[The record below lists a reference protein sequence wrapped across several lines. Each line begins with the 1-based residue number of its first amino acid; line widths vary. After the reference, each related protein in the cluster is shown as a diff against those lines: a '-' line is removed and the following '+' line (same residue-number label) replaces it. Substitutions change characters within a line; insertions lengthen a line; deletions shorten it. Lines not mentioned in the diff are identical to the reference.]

1 MQRAHNLIAV
11 LGSCLFLALSLI
23 AGRADAAGETL
34 LRVALLPKVSLGSAA
49 QPQAAL
55 ETALGQA
62 LSSHGMR
69 IVDLTRASESQ
80 RLMWSDRVRAGEIPE
95 GANLLLA
102 DALYAAQLDCFQ
114 TATGIQGSSL
124 VAIQCTLDSKLVRV
138 DSGDV
143 VFADAV
149 SIPGHGL
156 NARAALDALM
166 RSRVPNLLHAAAA
179 RVKDVL
185 ENNRDWSI
193 DLVVSELADRD
204 LARDLVPALRRLPG
218 VTAARMVFFRA
229 GLVKYLVAGR
239 GDRDLLAFSTALEG
253 DARLALSLVY
263 ETPRVLHARFDLA
276 RALPRPVMVL
286 GLVSDVQR
294 AEARELPIMRAGLGL
309 VPYLEAAHTSPLL
322 AEVARPAPALR
333 QLRQRAT
340 ELGVPLILQLSL
352 SKDDQRWSAN
362 AALIE
367 AGTGHAL
374 LMGAASNADPEP
386 ALSEAIRTL
395 DARYKGALGS
405 PGSRQSLGI
414 ARHVSVAPNQGI
426 VVDAFRL
433 VRRGDQE
440 VASVTL
446 RNVGP
451 DQASQLT
458 AKIRSQ
464 RQLLAQLD
472 LGVVSVGATAERE
485 ILLPSPRP
493 RLAGPLIVEVDYE
506 LGGERR
512 RAQSQLLGPV
522 SGDSS
527 EVALDEGVAPA
538 YRELI
543 KTAVRHYNRGDWLE
557 ARRLFLSVYE
567 VTPNARV
574 ARGLGLVE
582 FDLRN
587 FDASR
592 RYLEEALL
600 SKVRPLEA
608 EQRAQLSQVLQKIAE
623 HEASTA
629 PLQAQ
634 SSEH

>member
-1 MQRAHNLIAV
+1 MQRAHHLITV
-11 LGSCLFLALSLI
+11 VGSCLFLALSLI
-23 AGRADAAGETL
+23 AGRADAGEETL
-34 LRVALLPKVSLGSAA
+34 LRVALLPKVTLGAAA

-62 LSSHGMR
+62 LGGRGMR
-69 IVDLTRASESQ
+69 IVDLARASESQ

-95 GANLLLA
+95 GVNLLLA

-114 TATGIQGSSL
+114 TASGIQGSSL

-143 VFADAV
+143 VFSDTV

-156 NARAALDALM
+156 NARAALDVVL
-166 RSRVPNLLHAAAA
+166 RSRVPKLLQAAAA
-179 RVKDVL
+179 RVEDVL
-185 ENNRDWSI
+185 QNNRDWSI

-229 GLVKYLVAGR
+229 GLVKYLIAGK
-239 GDRDLLAFSTALEG
+239 GNRDLLEFSTALEG
-253 DARLALSLVY
+253 DAGLSLSLVY

-286 GLVSDVQR
+286 GLVGDVQG

-309 VPYLEAAHTSPLL
+309 VPYLEIAHTSPLL
-322 AEVARPAPALR
+322 AEVAQADAGLR
-333 QLRQRAT
+333 RLRQRAT

-352 SKDDQRWSAN
+352 SKVDQRWSAN
-362 AALIE
+362 ASLIE

-374 LMGAASNADPEP
+374 LTGAASNADPEP

-395 DARYKGALGS
+395 DTRYQGALGS
-405 PGSRQSLGI
+405 PGVRQSLGI

-458 AKIRSQ
+458 AKIRSR

-485 ILLPSPRP
+485 ILLPGPRP
-493 RLAGPLIVEVDYE
+493 TLAGPLIVEVDYE

-557 ARRLFLSVYE
+557 ARRLFLSVYA

-587 FDASR
+587 FEASR
-592 RYLEEALL
+592 RYLEEALA

-608 EQRAQLSQVLQKIAE
+608 EQRAHSSQLLQKIAN
-623 HEASTA
+623 HEASVA

-634 SSEH
+634 SSGR